1 MKSSRYGSFSDS
13 PVGFVIGVVLQR
25 SQHTGSYI
33 KITAAPH
40 HSANLPW
47 EMRANMSGFDFRQ
60 AQRLTGEARHRN
72 LYATKADV

>member
-25 SQHTGSYI
+25 SQHIGCYTR
-33 KITAAPH
+33 ITAAPH
-40 HSANLPW
+40 HSAKLP
-47 EMRANMSGFDFRQ
+47 EKCGHVRIDFRQ
-60 AQRLTGEARHRN
+60 AQRLTGEERQRN